1 MSKTTQNNASKKAP
15 TQKAA
20 TTKKPATTSA
30 KKTPSKKKTVPAT
43 PDDIMKYLESDS
55 KDRKA
60 DSKALAEG
68 QIKIV
73 DLINALFGRTNQN
86 LVNHNKSMLNAKDEV
101 VAKVNG
107 RFDQLDDKL
116 DEMQEGFNEKLDEIK
131 EAKEGPVLTGGLI
144 GVTVLVAIVA
154 VIIMVIAAA
163 LNGKALFEV
172 IVLGIFS
179 GIVAAGIALFFGLFR
194 SR

>member
-1 MSKTTQNNASKKAP
+1 MSKTTQNNASKKA
-15 TQKAA
+15 A
-20 TTKKPATTSA
+20 TTKKPATTTSS

-43 PDDIMKYLESDS
+43 PDSIMKFLESDS
-55 KDRKA
+55 KDRKTE
-60 DSKALAEG
+60 SQALAEG

-73 DLINALFGRTNQN
+73 NLINTLFGRTNQN

-107 RFDQLDDKL
+107 RFDQLDEEIG
-116 DEMQEGFNEKLDEIK
+116 EMREEFNEKLDEIK

-144 GVTVLVAIVA
+144 GVTVLVALIA
-154 VIIMVIAAA
+154 VVIMVIAAA
-163 LNGKALFEV
+163 LNGQSLFQV

-179 GIVAAGIALFFGLFR
+179 GIVAAGIPLFFGLFR

>member
-1 MSKTTQNNASKKAP
+1 MSKTTQNNASKKA
-15 TQKAA
+15 A
-20 TTKKPATTSA
+20 TTKKPATTTSS

-43 PDDIMKYLESDS
+43 PDSIMKFLESDS
-55 KDRKA
+55 KDRKTE
-60 DSKALAEG
+60 SQALAEG

-73 DLINALFGRTNQN
+73 NLINTLFGRTNQN

-107 RFDQLDDKL
+107 RFDQLDEEIG
-116 DEMQEGFNEKLDEIK
+116 EMREEFNEKLDEIK

>member
-1 MSKTTQNNASKKAP
+1 MSKTTQNNASKKA
-15 TQKAA
+15 A
-20 TTKKPATTSA
+20 TTKKPATTTSS

-43 PDDIMKYLESDS
+43 PDSIMKFLESDS
-55 KDRKA
+55 KDRKTE
-60 DSKALAEG
+60 SQALAEG

-73 DLINALFGRTNQN
+73 NLINALFGRTNQN
-86 LVNHNKSMLNAKDEV
+86 LVNHNKSMINAKDEV

-163 LNGKALFEV
+163 LSGKSLFEV

>member
-1 MSKTTQNNASKKAP
+1 MSKTTQNNASKKA
-15 TQKAA
+15 A
-20 TTKKPATTSA
+20 TTKKPATTTST
-30 KKTPSKKKTVPAT
+30 KKTPSKKTVPAT
-43 PDDIMKYLESDS
+43 PDSIMKFLESDS
-55 KDRKA
+55 KDRKTE
-60 DSKALAEG
+60 SKALAEG

-73 DLINALFGRTNQN
+73 DLLNALFGRANQN

-116 DEMQEGFNEKLDEIK
+116 DEMKEGFNEKLDEIK

-163 LNGKALFEV
+163 LNGQSLFQV

>member
-1 MSKTTQNNASKKAP
+1 MSKTTQNNASKKA
-15 TQKAA
+15 A
-20 TTKKPATTSA
+20 TTKKPATTTST
-30 KKTPSKKKTVPAT
+30 KKTPSKKTVPAT
-43 PDDIMKYLESDS
+43 PDSIMKFLESDS
-55 KDRKA
+55 KDRKTE
-60 DSKALAEG
+60 SKALAEG

-73 DLINALFGRTNQN
+73 DLLNALFGRANQN

-107 RFDQLDDKL
+107 RFDQLDEKL
-116 DEMQEGFNEKLDEIK
+116 EGFNEKLDEIK

-163 LNGKALFEV
+163 LNGQSLFQV